1 MVGNPSGAI
10 AKLERVQWPKS
21 YRIIR
26 SIYPAVDLF
35 EDISDPADWEA
46 LASAESKTNP
56 RVWDQI
62 GNMAL
67 VPPERRVGGEGAS
80 LLMAPFFH
88 CSIHRPGRFSDGSFG
103 VYYAANDEEAA
114 IREVAYHHG
123 TAMAATSEREGWTSQ
138 FRVLVGSVDAELHN
152 VSHVPDVLDPADY
165 AAAQKIGHALRAQGS
180 NGVLYPSVRASSGLC
195 VGVFWPDVLPIP
207 VQGDHYDFHWDGTA
221 VDRVRNI
228 TSKKI
233 FAL

>member
-1 MVGNPSGAI
+1 VVGSPAEAT
-10 AKLERVQWPKS
+10 AKIERVKWPKS

-26 SIYPAVDLF
+26 SIFPAVDLF

-80 LLMAPFFH
+80 MLMAPFFH
-88 CSIHRPGRFSDGSFG
+88 CSIHRQGRFSDGSFG
-103 VYYAANDEEAA
+103 VYYAASDEETA

-123 TAMAATSEREGWTSQ
+123 TAMAATSQPEGWTSQ
-138 FRVLVGSVDAELHN
+138 FRVLVGSVDADLHD
-152 VSHVPDVLDPADY
+152 VSHLSSVLDPSDY
-165 AAAQKIGHALRAQGS
+165 TAAQKVGHALRAQGS
-180 NGVLYPSVRASSGLC
+180 NGVVYPSVRALSGLC
-195 VGVFWPDVLPIP
+195 IGVFWPDVLSIPI
-207 VQGDHYDFHWDGTA
+207 QADHYDFHWDGMS

>member
-1 MVGNPSGAI
+1 MVEQPAEVV
-10 AKLERVQWPKS
+10 AKIERVKWQKS

-62 GNMAL
+62 GNIAL

-80 LLMAPFFH
+80 MLMAPFFH
-88 CSIHRPGRFSDGSFG
+88 CSIHRPSRFSDGSFG
-103 VYYAANDEEAA
+103 IYYAAKDEETA

-123 TAMAATSEREGWTSQ
+123 SAMASTSQPEGWTSQ
-138 FRVLVGSVDAELHN
+138 FRVLLGLVDADLHN
-152 VSHVPDVLDPADY
+152 VSLVPGALDPSNY
-165 AAAQKIGHALRAQGS
+165 MAAQKVGHALRAQGS
-180 NGVLYPSVRASSGLC
+180 NGVIYPSVRASSGTC
-195 VGVFWPDVLPIP
+195 IGVFWPDVLPIP
-207 VQGDHYDFHWDGTA
+207 IQADHYDFHWDGAT